1 MNGAFIGSESA
12 VDWQLFGVVVF
23 ALLMF
28 GISYNLFVAHL
39 GEKSFGYTSLLVV
52 AGTLVTLGAALFL
65 MPLVYVLIMLGLFG
79 ASGLPMVIGEIVRA
93 VREREAA
100 IKAMQSE
107 VQYVKEKA
115 ASIRGEMGSATGSG
129 SKQRGNSCIG
139 AGD

>member
-1 MNGAFIGSESA
+1 MNGAWIGNEWA
-12 VDWQLFGVVVF
+12 VNWQLFGLVVF

-28 GISYNLFVAHL
+28 GTSYNLFVAYL

-52 AGTLVTLGAALFL
+52 AGTLVTLGVALFL

-93 VREREAA
+93 VRAREAA

-115 ASIRGEMGSATGSG
+115 ASIRGEMGSSTGSG

>member
-65 MPLVYVLIMLGLFG
+65 MPAIYVLMIVALFA

-93 VREREAA
+93 VKAREDA
-100 IKAMQSE
+100 IQSMQSE
-107 VQYVKEKA
+107 VMDVKKKA
-115 ASIRGEMGSATGSG
+115 AALCSKVGCGTGDSG
-129 SKQRGNSCIG
+129 K
-139 AGD
+139 